1 MLQMH
6 VLLYEIWTCSW
17 RSTSVTCSCCTNVYL
32 LFRTFRC
39 SYSHVQI
46 VWFWDVIK
54 VVCFTIDRRR
64 PSNVVR
70 AAVQELSQSLYSGS
84 HIFACLFAYMFSV
97 YCVQYIRAIKIY
109 SISLLLYLQ
118 VIVRSQCNNSYLVC
132 VLCCFVLTSSS
143 LSLTTV
149 TLDMLNKRKQ

>member
-1 MLQMH
+1 MQLQSRPAARQM
-6 VLLYEIWTCSW
+6 YTYS
-17 RSTSVTCSCCTNVYL
+17 SVAMFVFTCTNCLVL
-32 LFRTFRC
+32 GR
-39 SYSHVQI
+39 VA
-46 VWFWDVIK
+46 
-54 VVCFTIDRRR
+54 CFTIDRRR

-132 VLCCFVLTSSS
+132 VLCCSVLTSSS